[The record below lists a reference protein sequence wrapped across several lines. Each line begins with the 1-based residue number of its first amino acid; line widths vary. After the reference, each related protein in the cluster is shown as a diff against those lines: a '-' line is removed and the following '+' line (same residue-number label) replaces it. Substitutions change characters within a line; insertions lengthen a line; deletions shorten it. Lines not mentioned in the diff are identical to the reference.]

1 MSKLVMDK
9 DKFMEAYNDRK
20 ALYEEFREMYELGH
34 IMPERVR
41 TAHALYANLDYILSI
56 CQEVD

>member
-20 ALYEEFREMYELGH
+20 ALYEEFSEMYALGQ
-34 IMPERVR
+34 IMPNNVR
-41 TAHALYANLDYILSI
+41 TAHAIFANLDYVLSI
-56 CQEVD
+56 CEEVD